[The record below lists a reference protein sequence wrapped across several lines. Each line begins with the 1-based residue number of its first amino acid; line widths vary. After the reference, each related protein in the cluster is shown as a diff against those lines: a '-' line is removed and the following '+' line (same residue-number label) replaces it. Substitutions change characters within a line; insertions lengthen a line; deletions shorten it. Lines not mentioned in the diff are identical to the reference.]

1 MTEEIGSGQ
10 HREPSSATLDIAK
23 MKERHAALKDNVADM
38 GETMADIK
46 ALLIGHIQNSDN
58 RHAQLLA
65 TFNQHNLED
74 AVVHQKVLQIDK
86 HLEATDTRI
95 EEYRSE
101 SKRDPVA
108 FWTSVTAAAGAVG
121 TIIYTVIN
129 GQPPSAK

>member
-1 MTEEIGSGQ
+1 MTEEIGSGH

-74 AVVHQKVLQIDK
+74 AVVHVKVLQIDA
-86 HLEATDTRI
+86 HLTATDTRV
-95 EEYRSE
+95 EAL
-101 SKRDPVA
+101 SKRDPVT
-108 FWTSVTAAAGAVG
+108 FWTSVSAAVTAIGGLLYVIFNGKPPG
-121 TIIYTVIN
+121 T
-129 GQPPSAK
+129 P

>member
-1 MTEEIGSGQ
+1 MTEDIGSGS

-23 MKERHAALKDNVADM
+23 MKERHIALKADV
-38 GETMADIK
+38 GDLRETMADVK
-46 ALLIGHIQNSDN
+46 ELLIGYIHTSDS

-86 HLEATDTRI
+86 HLEATDSRI
-95 EEYRSE
+95 EEYKSN

-108 FWTSVTAAAGAVG
+108 FWTSITAAAGAVG
-121 TIIYTVIN
+121 TIIYTVLN
-129 GQPPSAK
+129 GKPPTP